1 MFAVDKFL
9 CEYMGAR
16 APGVTVACHLRL
28 IRHGLLNRRSTA
40 RVRAS
45 PVKIENRTGLG
56 FKCVDPVSQK

>member
-1 MFAVDKFL
+1 
-9 CEYMGAR
+9 MGAR